1 MVDHRRWIGNRGG
14 WVGISHQ
21 TSPPASRITQLSGG
35 CGAVMCRDG
44 GFAAS
49 PGHDAHVLYTYSA
62 VQALALCGVD
72 LGGIANVGGLV
83 LWLVSLQAADGSF
96 GCDEFGDAD
105 SRFTYAAMATLR
117 LLCRVDA
124 VDSATA
130 AAYILRCRTV
140 DGGFGARPGAEAHA
154 GQTFCSVAALA
165 LCGHLAAVATDS
177 LLLMWLSERQ
187 NADGGVN
194 GRPGKRTDACYAW
207 WVGATAAIVGRPD
220 LIDGLR
226 LQASLLQHQSPKGS
240 GATRSTLL
248 LFTPC
253 ARDHPLNVGGVSPR

>member
-1 MVDHRRWIGNRGG
+1 
-14 WVGISHQ
+14 
-21 TSPPASRITQLSGG
+21 
-35 CGAVMCRDG
+35 MCRDG

-226 LQASLLQHQSPKGS
+226 LQTSLLQHQSPKGS